1 MLVVGCGVAPQP
13 AAADPPATTP
23 SAEVRAEPNLVAQAS
38 GAPAER
44 SVPGPEERAKLIGWW
59 LRHDQ
64 SYMMV
69 LDAIG
74 EDGGVEARY
83 LNPKPVHV
91 SKAEIWIEEDSL
103 RLLLELTDR
112 NYPGNYYELA
122 YQPDRDM
129 WIGLYHHLGN
139 GETFEVYFTRFDDEE
154 PSAPNQR

>member
-1 MLVVGCGVAPQP
+1 MKRNTITGAVLGLLIAVCPV
-13 AAADPPATTP
+13 
-23 SAEVRAEPNLVAQAS
+23 VAQAS

-64 SYMMV
+64 GYMMI

-83 LNPKPVHV
+83 MNPKPVHV

-139 GETFEVYFTRFDDEE
+139 GEIYEVYFVRFDEDEN
-154 PSAPNQR
+154 PQ